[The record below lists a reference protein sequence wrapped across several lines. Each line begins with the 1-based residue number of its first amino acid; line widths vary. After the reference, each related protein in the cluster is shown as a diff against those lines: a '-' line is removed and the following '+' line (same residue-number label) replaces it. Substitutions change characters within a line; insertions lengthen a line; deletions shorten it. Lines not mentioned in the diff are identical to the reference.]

1 MSAQPVV
8 MHSDADSFALRYA
21 QTRPNKSGA
30 ILVATDGSA
39 AGESAFQAASLI
51 ATKSGSKVR
60 VLVIV
65 EPLPVLMPD
74 PALISEPLVTPPEM
88 LDAARD
94 KVVGQM
100 RPLAPAELK
109 WTAEVGYGRPS
120 VEIVDR
126 ANDEKAPLIVIGLVH
141 HKVIDRL
148 LDGDTALEIVRHAG
162 MPVLLAASKW
172 TELPKSVVVAVD
184 FSARS
189 IEAARAA
196 LPLLAPGAKLYL
208 AHVRPMPTPYDG
220 MGMWE
225 EEYDTAANK
234 ALDDF
239 AENLNA
245 GPDVKIEKMVIRGNP
260 SAALLELAE
269 KTHAD
274 LIVAGTQGAGFVRR
288 ILIGSVATRL
298 IRHSTRSLLIVPPG
312 SGG

>member
-1 MSAQPVV
+1 MSAQPVL
-8 MHSDADSFALRYA
+8 MHADSDSFASGSA
-21 QTRPNKSGA
+21 QRTSKTSGA
-30 ILVATDGSA
+30 ILVATDGSS

-51 ATKSGSKVR
+51 AGKSGSKVS

-88 LDAARD
+88 LDQARD
-94 KVVGQM
+94 KVVEQM
-100 RPLAPAELK
+100 RALAPAGLK
-109 WTAEVGYGRPS
+109 WTAEAGYGRPS
-120 VEIVDR
+120 AEIVDK
-126 ANDEKAPLIVIGLVH
+126 ANDEKARLIVIGLVQ

-148 LDGDTALEIVRHAG
+148 LDGDTALEIVRHSR
-162 MPVLLAASKW
+162 MPVLLSASKW

-189 IEAARAA
+189 VEAARAA

-225 EEYDTAANK
+225 EEYDAAANK

-239 AENLNA
+239 AENLDA
-245 GPDVKIEKMVIRGNP
+245 GADVTIEKMVIRGNP
-260 SAALLELAE
+260 SAAILDLAE

-312 SGG
+312 TGS